1 MLHRACRLLTGQPS
15 LQRWRRVAGG
25 PAAFRFLTAADPG
38 PYKRPRGRAPRNAV
52 WDALVGQWVDSS
64 KGDTG
69 TTDES
74 SSVPLVPTAQRK
86 RISFE
91 EYLVSKGLL
100 DSLVEAG
107 EQFKA
112 QELFDRLLDRG
123 KANEHH
129 LHKMLQ
135 ATYTSAEMRKLASR
149 AKEAGVAI
157 TAITYNTLLSTLLI
171 EGRADEAEGLQ
182 REMVQRGIDPD
193 KNTAAVLGRTQERLS
208 KKRFWLLAR
217 LLKHGKTSLAWTLFD
232 GLLERGLVDEY
243 HLTTMLKVC
252 PSCDEQRALVQR
264 VEEAGVPPAVAAY
277 NMLLSFLHTEGRTE
291 DVEALQQE
299 MAQRGIEPNE
309 LTARVLA
316 RSAEHL
322 SKMRTITLVRMLDG
336 GETSLAWT
344 LFDRLLE
351 RGLASE
357 YHLTTML
364 KACLNSH
371 EQRALMSRAEEA
383 GMSPAVSTYNLLF
396 SSLRFEGRTKEV
408 EALQQEMIQRGIFGK
423 VLHTSLLKA
432 CLTSEEQRALVLQ
445 GEETGLIPDII
456 AATMMLSQL
465 QIEARLD
472 EVPKLLASMDRWGI
486 ERDARFESALDRP
499 EQEIRQMQ
507 TTELGRLLA
516 GAEPSRRVAAA
527 LFDTLCARR
536 LADEYH
542 LGVMMFAHSSS
553 AEQRGLAEQAR
564 QAGVAL
570 GAPTFTLLLGTLLFE
585 GRTEEAGALQ
595 QEIARGGI
603 NSDEVLA
610 RSVET
615 CSRMNTTRLIR
626 LLKNGETSLAWKLF
640 DGLLERGFAN
650 RYHLSTM
657 LSWACSTHAER
668 DTLDKRAR
676 NKLVATDE
684 FGREHEEI
692 ARTRHRVEPE
702 LSRS

>member
-1 MLHRACRLLTGQPS
+1 MGCLGVIQAHPKLSQGRLSMLHRACRLLIGQPS
-15 LQRWRRVAGG
+15 LQRWSRVGGG

-38 PYKRPRGRAPRNAV
+38 PYKRPRGRAPRNEV

-69 TTDES
+69 TTDEP
-74 SSVPLVPTAQRK
+74 SSVPLVQTAQRALD
-86 RISFE
+86 
-91 EYLVSKGLL
+91 LVSKGLL

-107 EQFKA
+107 EQIKA
-112 QELFDRLLDRG
+112 RELFDRLLDRG
-123 KANEHH
+123 QANEH
-129 LHKMLQ
+129 LLRKIFQ
-135 ATYTSAEMRKLASR
+135 ATYTGAEMRKLASR
-149 AKEAGVAI
+149 AEEAGVAI
-157 TAITYNTLLSTLLI
+157 TAMTYNTLLSTLLI
-171 EGRADEAEGLQ
+171 EGHAEEVEALQ
-182 REMVQRGIDPD
+182 QEMVQRGIDPD
-193 KNTAAVLGRTQERLS
+193 EHTAAVLGRTQERLS

-217 LLKHGKTSLAWTLFD
+217 LLKDGK
-232 GLLERGLVDEY
+232 
-243 HLTTMLKVC
+243 
-252 PSCDEQRALVQR
+252 
-264 VEEAGVPPAVAAY
+264 
-277 NMLLSFLHTEGRTE
+277 
-291 DVEALQQE
+291 
-299 MAQRGIEPNE
+299 
-309 LTARVLA
+309 
-316 RSAEHL
+316 
-322 SKMRTITLVRMLDG
+322 
-336 GETSLAWT
+336 TSLAWT

-364 KACLNSH
+364 KACSSCDEQRALVQRAEEAGVRPAVSTYTLLLSFLHTEGRTEEVEALQQEMAQRGIEPNEHTARALARSAEH
-371 EQRALMSRAEEA
+371 LSKMRTTTLVRMLDGGETSQAWTLFDRLLERGLASEYHLTTMLRACPSSDEQRALMSRAEAA
-383 GMSPAVSTYNLLF
+383 GMAPAVSTYKLLL

-408 EALQQEMIQRGIFGK
+408 EALQQELIQRGIADE

-445 GEETGLIPDII
+445 GEEKGLIPDII
-456 AATMMLSQL
+456 AASMMLSQL

-486 ERDARFESALDRP
+486 ARDAIFESALNRP

-507 TTELGRLLA
+507 TTELVRLLA
-516 GAEPSRRVAAA
+516 GSEPSRRVAAA

-536 LADEYH
+536 LADEWH
-542 LGVMMFAHSSS
+542 LGVMMAAHSSS

-595 QEIARGGI
+595 QEIARGGMD
-603 NSDEVLA
+603 SDEVLA

-615 CSRMNTTRLIR
+615 LSRMNTAKLMR
-626 LLKNGETSLAWKLF
+626 LLQDGETSLAWKLF

-650 RYHLSTM
+650 KYHLNTM
-657 LSWACSTHAER
+657 LSRACSTHAER

-676 NKLVATDE
+676 NKLVAPTD
-684 FGREHEEI
+684 FGR
-692 ARTRHRVEPE
+692 
-702 LSRS
+702 